1 VTVAT
6 HQHGGDAASK
16 AKAQTRLRKIEGQV
30 RGLQKMI
37 AEDRYCPDI
46 LIQISSTQ
54 QALRAVSKMLMRD
67 HLQHCTTKAVR
78 ASDETAAEVYDE
90 LIDLMYTYSK

>member
-1 VTVAT
+1 MNTP
-6 HQHGGDAASK
+6 QHGGDAASK
-16 AKAQTRLRKIEGQV
+16 AKAQARLRKIEGQV

-37 AEDRYCPDI
+37 DEDRHCPDI

-67 HLQHCTTKAVR
+67 HLQHCTTRAVR
-78 ASDETAAEVYDE
+78 TSDEAAAQVYDE

>member
-1 VTVAT
+1 MGP

-16 AKAQTRLRKIEGQV
+16 ARLQSRLRKIEGQV

-37 AEDRYCPDI
+37 EEDRYCPDI

-54 QALRAVSKMLMRD
+54 QALRAVSKQLMRD
-67 HLQHCTTKAVR
+67 HLQHCTTTAVR
-78 ASDETAAEVYDE
+78 QSDEAAQQVYDE
-90 LIDLMYTYSK
+90 LIDLMYTYTK

>member
-1 VTVAT
+1 MNTP
-6 HQHGGDAASK
+6 QHGGDAASK
-16 AKAQTRLRKIEGQV
+16 AKAQARLRKIEGQV

-37 AEDRYCPDI
+37 DEDRLCPDI

-67 HLQHCTTKAVR
+67 HLQHCTTRAVR
-78 ASDETAAEVYDE
+78 TSDEAAAQVYDE

>member
-1 VTVAT
+1 MAT

-16 AKAQTRLRKIEGQV
+16 AKAQARLRKIEGQV

-37 AEDRYCPDI
+37 AEDRYCSDI

-78 ASDETAAEVYDE
+78 QSDDAAQQVYDE
-90 LIDLMYTYSK
+90 LIDLMYTYTK

>member
-1 VTVAT
+1 VAMQ
-6 HQHGGDAASK
+6 QHGGDAANK
-16 AKAQTRLRKIEGQV
+16 AKAQARLRKIEGQV

-78 ASDETAAEVYDE
+78 QSDDAAQQVYDE
-90 LIDLMYTYSK
+90 LIDLMYTYSR